1 MASRIMTGGAS
12 MAKARSKSQ
21 ASPIGLRVRDKLS
34 LIERIEEGFPYRTV
48 ERLQDALAISGQE
61 IADIVRIPIR
71 TLARRKKE
79 GRLRPEESER
89 VLRISRL
96 VDQATGFHD
105 GDLRH
110 ARSWL
115 KSPKWALD
123 GRTPLEMARTE
134 VGAREVERLLG
145 RLEHGVYS

>member
-1 MASRIMTGGAS
+1 MV
-12 MAKARSKSQ
+12 KARSRSQ
-21 ASPIGLRVRDKLS
+21 ASPIGLRIRDKLS
-34 LIERIEEGFPYRTV
+34 LIERIEEGFPYRTL

-61 IADIVRIPIR
+61 IADVVRIPIR

-96 VDQATGFHD
+96 VEQATEFHD
-105 GDLRH
+105 GDLGH

-115 KSPKWALD
+115 KSPKRALD
-123 GRTPLEMARTE
+123 RRTPLEMARTE

>member
-1 MASRIMTGGAS
+1 
-12 MAKARSKSQ
+12 MAKARNESPS
-21 ASPIGLRVRDKLS
+21 SPIGLRVRDKLS

-61 IADIVRIPIR
+61 IADVVRIPIR

-79 GRLRPEESER
+79 DRLRPEESER

-96 VDQATGFHD
+96 VEQATEFHD
-105 GDLRH
+105 GDRGR

-123 GRTPLEMARTE
+123 GRTPLAMARTE
-134 VGAREVERLLG
+134 IGAREVERLLG

>member
-1 MASRIMTGGAS
+1 
-12 MAKARSKSQ
+12 MAKARSGGQ
-21 ASPIGLRVRDKLS
+21 ASPIGLRVHDKLS
-34 LIERIEEGFPYRTV
+34 LIERIEEGFPYRTL
-48 ERLQDALAISGQE
+48 ERLQEALAISGQE
-61 IADIVRIPIR
+61 IADVVRIPAR

-96 VDQATGFHD
+96 VELATRFHN
-105 GDLRH
+105 GDLGH

-115 KSPKWALD
+115 KSPKRALD
-123 GRTPLEMARTE
+123 GRTPLAMARTE

>member
-1 MASRIMTGGAS
+1 
-12 MAKARSKSQ
+12 MAKARNKSQ

-34 LIERIEEGFPYRTV
+34 LIERIEEGFPYRTL

-61 IADIVRIPIR
+61 IADVVRIPVR

-96 VDQATGFHD
+96 VEQATEFHD
-105 GDLRH
+105 GDLGN

-115 KSPKWALD
+115 KSPKRALD